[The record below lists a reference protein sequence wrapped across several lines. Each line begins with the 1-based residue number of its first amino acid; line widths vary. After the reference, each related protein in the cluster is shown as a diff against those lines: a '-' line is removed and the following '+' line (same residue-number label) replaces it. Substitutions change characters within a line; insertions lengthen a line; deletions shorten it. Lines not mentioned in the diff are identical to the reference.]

1 MVMCGYVVLE
11 YHSLQIKPDTF
22 QTYRL
27 AIQVA
32 HQFVGVVARAW
43 AIGTAR
49 RVVLRQRE
57 VQREEGLLLGA
68 ALLMSA
74 FYSTF

>member
-1 MVMCGYVVLE
+1 MVMCGYAVLE
-11 YHSLQIKPDTF
+11 YHSLHTKPDTF
-22 QTYRL
+22 QTYSL
-27 AIQVA
+27 PMLVA
-32 HQFVGVVARAW
+32 HQFVGVIARAW